1 MNFNNVRI
9 ALKYADLAAW
19 EARSLVLKAGEVAI
33 AVVPVGE
40 GFDVMF
46 KVGDGSKT
54 FKDLEWAY
62 SSKVDKDELATTLA
76 GYYTEEEVNDLF
88 AERDSAWEEHIGAF
102 EALSETVAGLHNYN
116 DAELRQLIAGEVT
129 RATGAEEALG
139 KRIDDEATARQQGDE
154 AANTA
159 AQNAQTKADQ
169 AYELA
174 GTKTT
179 MAEVEAKDY
188 ATKTEAQGYANKAL
202 EDAKKFANEN
212 DADDKFE
219 ISFDSETKEIVL
231 TGSNGTNSKISAAAF
246 IKDGMLEDVAYDAE
260 TNTITFTWNTDAGS
274 KTDTITLTDLLDPYT
289 AKDTDTIDLTVEG
302 TEISAEV
309 KDGSISEAKLTTEL
323 AGKINGKEEAGVAQ
337 DLVDGLANGAVKANT
352 EAIEAINDAETGILA
367 QAKKYADDNDTDT
380 TYSNGTGLKLDGTVF
395 SIDENT
401 EWIFNCG
408 GAN

>member
-19 EARSLVLKAGEVAI
+19 EASSLVLKAGEVAI

-40 GFDVMF
+40 SSFDVMF

-62 SSKVDKDELATTLA
+62 SSKVDKDELATALA
-76 GYYTEEEVNDLF
+76 ECVS
-88 AERDSAWEEHIGAF
+88 DSEWEEHIEAF

-188 ATKTEAQGYANKAL
+188 ATKAEAQGYANAKDEAIANAQTTANQAKAAI
-202 EDAKKFANEN
+202 DAFLDEN
-212 DADDKFE
+212 AVSDDVVN
-219 ISFDSETKEIVL
+219 TLKEIQENL
-231 TGSNGTNSKISAAAF
+231 NAGGESAASLLAELNK
-246 IKDGMLEDVAYDAE
+246 IKDGTTVVPKA
-260 TNTITFTWNTDAGS
+260 TDA
-274 KTDTITLTDLLDPYT
+274 DTLDGKQATEFAT
-289 AKDTDTIDLTVEG
+289 AEQGAKADTAVQP
-302 TEISAEV
+302 
-309 KDGSISEAKLTTEL
+309 
-323 AGKINGKEEAGVAQ
+323 AGLVGIN
-337 DLVDGLANGAVKANT
+337 
-352 EAIEAINDAETGILA
+352 EAIEAINNAETGILA

-395 SIDENT
+395 SIDET
-401 EWIFNCG
+401 AEWIFNCG